1 MAFFFVTLQA
11 IIFSGLKPD
20 EMPSASGLSNFVR
33 ITAGAV
39 GTSLFTTLWENR
51 AAMHHAHLAE
61 SMNSSNTAAI
71 AATAQ
76 LAAAGMSPEQAAAT
90 LSRLLDQQAYT
101 MAVTD
106 VFWLSSVLFIALIAV
121 VWLTKPKLA
130 GGAAETTG
138 AAGDAGG
145 AH

>member
-1 MAFFFVTLQA
+1 
-11 IIFSGLKPD
+11 
-20 EMPSASGLSNFVR
+20 MPSASGLSNFVL

-39 GTSLFTTLWENR
+39 GTSLFTTRWENR

-130 GGAAETTG
+130 TGTTG

-145 AH
+145 AGGAH

>member
-1 MAFFFVTLQA
+1 
-11 IIFSGLKPD
+11 
-20 EMPSASGLSNFVR
+20 MPSASGLSNFVR

-39 GTSLFTTLWENR
+39 GTSLFTTLWEHR

-71 AATAQ
+71 AATAHV
-76 LAAAGMSPEQAAAT
+76 AAAGMSPEQAAAT

-106 VFWLSSVLFIALIAV
+106 VFWLSSVPFVALIGV
-121 VWLTKPKLA
+121 VWLTQPKPSSS
-130 GGAAETTG
+130 AEV
-138 AAGDAGG
+138 DAGG
-145 AH
+145 WH